1 MIPPATGQNTT
12 LVELEK
18 GNIDLMQAVIV
29 NMGDANAPVKNQ
41 ILRLMNVLLSDTT
54 GTKEKKRI
62 MEDEFHIAMSKELE
76 SEVQNMCDLSQGIY
90 EKGVKQDIEQG
101 IERGL
106 NRGIIGAIEM
116 LREDGKEDKVIIERI
131 MRKYHL
137 TRAEA
142 EAYVLEACTV

>member
-1 MIPPATGQNTT
+1 
-12 LVELEK
+12 
-18 GNIDLMQAVIV
+18 
-29 NMGDANAPVKNQ
+29 
-41 ILRLMNVLLSDTT
+41 
-54 GTKEKKRI
+54 

-90 EKGVKQDIEQG
+90 EKGVKQG

>member
-1 MIPPATGQNTT
+1 
-12 LVELEK
+12 
-18 GNIDLMQAVIV
+18 
-29 NMGDANAPVKNQ
+29 
-41 ILRLMNVLLSDTT
+41 
-54 GTKEKKRI
+54 

-90 EKGVKQDIEQG
+90 EKGVKQG

-137 TRAEA
+137 TRVEA

>member
-1 MIPPATGQNTT
+1 
-12 LVELEK
+12 
-18 GNIDLMQAVIV
+18 
-29 NMGDANAPVKNQ
+29 
-41 ILRLMNVLLSDTT
+41 
-54 GTKEKKRI
+54 

-76 SEVQNMCDLSQGIY
+76 SEVQNMYDLSQGIY
-90 EKGVKQDIEQG
+90 EKGVKQGIEQG